1 MGRSRGVMPESIDL
15 SRWRAEGAW
24 RVNETR
30 SHVIMWEQRLNVDL
44 TPLTTHLDD
53 IRDTVSS
60 SLLLRPDLYQE
71 SPPKS
76 HVWVYHPD
84 ALHVPGT
91 SVQSRKPKL
100 FYGTVDGAGMHLVSE
115 GLQWDSPLV
124 LDRVLHEC
132 VHSVWGNLVGEAPSL
147 LNEGIA
153 AWLER
158 KHTHEAHPRLAEL
171 DGAWKDAQREGRGW
185 LAPLM
190 VNDGF
195 WRARD
200 RGLDT
205 YAVGGYLTRAI
216 AIQHGLCALAAIFRD
231 VTYEAT
237 HLADVLNQHLGVTTA
252 DLETL
257 N

>member
-1 MGRSRGVMPESIDL
+1 MPESLNL
-15 SRWRAEGAW
+15 SKWRAEGVW
-24 RVNETR
+24 RVIETR
-30 SHVIMWEQRLNVDL
+30 SHVLMWEQRLDVDL

-60 SLLLRPDLYQE
+60 SLLVQHHVDQE

-84 ALHVPGT
+84 VLHVPGA
-91 SVQSRKPKL
+91 SVRSQNPKL
-100 FYGTVDGAGMHLVSE
+100 FYGTVDDAGMHLVAE
-115 GLQWDSPLV
+115 GLQWDSPMV
-124 LDRVLHEC
+124 LDHVLHEC
-132 VHSVWGNLVGEAPSL
+132 VHAVWGNLVGEAPSL

-158 KHTHEAHPRLAEL
+158 KHTHEDHPRLAEL
-171 DGAWKDAQREGRGW
+171 DEAWKNAQREGRGW

-216 AIQHGLCALAAIFRD
+216 ANQHGLCALAAIFRD
-231 VTYEAT
+231 LTYEAT
-237 HLADVLNQHLGVTTA
+237 QLADVINQHLGVTTA

>member
-1 MGRSRGVMPESIDL
+1 MMPESLNL
-15 SRWRAEGAW
+15 SEWRAEGVW
-24 RVNETR
+24 RVIETR
-30 SHVIMWEQRLNVDL
+30 SHMLMWEQRLDADL

-53 IRDTVSS
+53 IKVTVSS
-60 SLLLRPDLYQE
+60 SLLMPRDVDQE

-76 HVWVYHPD
+76 HVWVYPPRR
-84 ALHVPGT
+84 AACAGSI
-91 SVQSRKPKL
+91 SVRSQNPKL
-100 FYGTVDGAGMHLVSE
+100 FYGTVDGAGMHLVAE
-115 GLQWDSPLV
+115 GLQWDSPMV
-124 LDRVLHEC
+124 LDHVLHEC
-132 VHSVWGNLVGEAPSL
+132 VHAVWGNLVGEAPCL

-158 KHTHEAHPRLAEL
+158 EHTHEAHPRLAEL
-171 DGAWKDAQREGRGW
+171 DEAWKDAQREGRGW

-195 WRARD
+195 WRAHG

-216 AIQHGLCALAAIFRD
+216 VNQHGLCALAAIFRD
-231 VTYEAT
+231 VTYEASQ
-237 HLADVLNQHLGVTTA
+237 LADVLNHHLGLTTA
-252 DLETL
+252 DLEAL